1 MVVVFFD
8 DKYVGKHF
16 TTFVLHLKALL
27 LLRAG
32 INDKILVL
40 RKGVLP

>member
-1 MVVVFFD
+1 MVIVFSD

-16 TTFVLHLKALL
+16 TAFVLHLKALL

-32 INDKILVL
+32 VNDKILVL

>member
-1 MVVVFFD
+1 MVILFFD
-8 DKYVGKHF
+8 DKYVGRHF
-16 TTFVLHLKALL
+16 TAFVLHLKALL
-27 LLRAG
+27 LLRDG